1 MVWFGFFSIAIKKNL
16 FFLYFVIQEI
26 INITKY
32 LIG

>member
-1 MVWFGFFSIAIKKNL
+1 MVWFLFYSYKKNL